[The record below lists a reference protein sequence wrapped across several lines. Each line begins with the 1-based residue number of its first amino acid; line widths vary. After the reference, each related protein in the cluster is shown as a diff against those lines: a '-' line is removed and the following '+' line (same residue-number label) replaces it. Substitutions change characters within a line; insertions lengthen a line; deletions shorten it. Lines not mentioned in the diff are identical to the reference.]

1 MRFVDQSENTRS
13 VRLILLRGASKTIL
27 EKNGRK
33 PIDLI
38 SEIRNQE
45 FAKDVRRML
54 SPPGALDCLMLS
66 PPTRLIRKTPKNLA
80 IFVILF
86 LGVILIEI
94 FITLPYMAVW
104 QIIINAIST
113 FTCLICLALSVGLD
127 PGYITRDKT
136 DFLHLLE
143 AVECTQLCADCFTI
157 RTTRSKHC
165 SVCNRC
171 VERFDHH
178 CPWINN
184 CVGAKNHKY
193 FIIFVQTMF
202 STVAIV
208 FVQGFQALIN
218 VTQNGYA
225 EAIQTTYRISPISVS
240 VYAFYLFVCIQIL
253 ISGFFFVPV
262 FWLGI
267 V

>member
-1 MRFVDQSENTRS
+1 
-13 VRLILLRGASKTIL
+13 
-27 EKNGRK
+27 
-33 PIDLI
+33 
-38 SEIRNQE
+38 
-45 FAKDVRRML
+45 ML
-54 SPPGALDCLMLS
+54 SPPGTLDCLMLS
-66 PPTRLIRKTPKNLA
+66 PPTRMIRKSPKNLA

-86 LGVILIEI
+86 LGVTLIET
-94 FITLPYMAVW
+94 FITLPYMVVW

-143 AVECTQLCADCFTI
+143 AVECTQLCSDCLTI

-193 FIIFVQTMF
+193 FIIFVWTMF

-208 FVQGFQALIN
+208 FSQGFQALIK

-225 EAIQTTYRISPISVS
+225 EAIQKTYRISRIGVS
-240 VYAFYLFVCIQIL
+240 VYAFYLFVCVQIL

-262 FWLGI
+262 LWLGI